1 MRQRRQQWRPI
12 QQGGFAAQEMTQP
25 LSRGGWSGNLHVISR
40 RHVTITHFWN
50 VRCFV
55 AAVICHGEWPR
66 GGGAAKKKSHR
77 PIGTMRIFSLFY
89 SILVCF
95 LCIFV
100 VIMNTKEKIHYI
112 TACLML
118 LFGCTL
124 CVVGFAVKPVGI
136 VDESVLLILG
146 QCIIYAGS
154 VFGISLYVKSEVKK
168 TIGK

>member
-1 MRQRRQQWRPI
+1 MYGGEPI
-12 QQGGFAAQEMTQP
+12 VVFGSP
-25 LSRGGWSGNLHVISR
+25 LFCLSNIYGIPLP
-40 RHVTITHFWN
+40 T
-50 VRCFV
+50 
-55 AAVICHGEWPR
+55 
-66 GGGAAKKKSHR
+66 KKKSHR
-77 PIGTMRIFSLFY
+77 PTGTMRIFSLFY

-124 CVVGFAVKPVGI
+124 CVAGFAVKPVGI

-146 QCIIYAGS
+146 QCVIYAGS
-154 VFGISLYVKSEVKK
+154 VFGISLYVKSEIKK
-168 TIGK
+168 KIGK